1 MWSWHKIAYGGRS
14 ATRLHAMTLKFKTC
28 PTDPKHIM
36 VEHLMIMSTM
46 ICDLE
51 ALCNNLNDD
60 HATLAIIGLL
70 SKSWS
75 LKLAIMHNEN

>member
-1 MWSWHKIAYGGRS
+1 
-14 ATRLHAMTLKFKTC
+14 MTLKFKTC

-70 SKSWS
+70 SKS
-75 LKLAIMHNEN
+75 